1 MYKYPDIDELKTDS
15 LLFNRNV
22 YFIQVYQPGISLKTC
37 TIDRDV
43 KITPFNW
50 DGSHRDLC
58 DELLE
63 GAMQKNDSILQNFI
77 IAGINKYQIFF
88 DDELKIVDLVVNDEF
103 VSPGMLNSLLANHYS
118 IQNVLA
124 QGVLTEE
131 SLAKMIKD
139 YKHFIIKPMTKLCI
153 DNQKH
158 KPNYARIL

>member
-1 MYKYPDIDELKTDS
+1 MYKYPSIEELKTDS

-22 YFIQVYQPGISLKTC
+22 YFIQVYQPGMSLKTEM
-37 TIDRDV
+37 IDRDV
-43 KITPFNW
+43 KITPLNW
-50 DGSHRDLC
+50 DGSHRDTC

-63 GAMQKNDSILQNFI
+63 GVIQKNDGILQNFI
-77 IAGINKYQIFF
+77 IAGINEYQIFF
-88 DDELKIVDLVVNDEF
+88 DDQLKIIDLVVNEEF
-103 VSPGMLNSLLANHYS
+103 VSPGMLHSLLANQYS

-139 YKHFIIKPMTKLCI
+139 HKHFIIKPMTKLCM